1 MSAKQWIAR
10 WDTEQTTAVNQTLS
24 AVTGKHNVHKKERR
38 FPSSPFG
45 LTDAGQEDFRGV
57 ALNEVIQ
64 YLDVHHIDLSFARF
78 KDGAGLNSSRFEHCR
93 FDGMKLGGSFVT
105 RQFNYCSFRKTNL
118 KNARIGE
125 RFEDCD
131 FTEANMSQAIARDA
145 AFIRCNFSDVN
156 FRGAHLIYCLFEEC
170 SFEGAIF
177 HNGSLSGS
185 RFVSETNALPVWADT
200 IMEYVKINGEPFA

>member
-10 WDTEQTTAVNQTLS
+10 WDTEQTTEVNQALAT
-24 AVTGKHNVHKKERR
+24 VTGKQNVHKKERS

-45 LTDAGQEDFRGV
+45 VTDAGHEDFRGV
-57 ALNEVIQ
+57 SLSEIIQ
-64 YLDVHHIDLSFARF
+64 YLDVQYVDLSFARF
-78 KDGAGLNSSRFEHCR
+78 MDGTGLNSSRFAHCR

-105 RQFNYCSFRKTNL
+105 RQFNHCSFRKTNL
-118 KNARIGE
+118 KNARMGE

-131 FTEANMSQAIARDA
+131 FTGGNLSHAIARDA
-145 AFIRCNFSDVN
+145 AFIRCNFANVN
-156 FRGAHLIYCLFEEC
+156 FRGAHLMYCLFEEC

-185 RFVSETNALPVWADT
+185 RFVGETDALPVWGNT

>member
-10 WDTEQTTAVNQTLS
+10 WDTEQSTEVNQALA
-24 AVTGKHNVHKKERR
+24 AVTGKHNMHKKERR

-57 ALNEVIQ
+57 TLSEIIQ
-64 YLDVHHIDLSFARF
+64 FLDVQHVDLSFAKF
-78 KDGAGLNSSRFEHCR
+78 MDGTGLNSSRFTHCR

-105 RQFNYCSFRKTNL
+105 RHFNHCSFRKTNL
-118 KNARIGE
+118 KKARIGE

-131 FTEANMSQAIARDA
+131 FTGANLSHAIARDA
-145 AFIRCNFSDVN
+145 AFIRCNFSNVN
-156 FRGAHLIYCLFEEC
+156 FRGAHLMYCLFEEC
-170 SFEGAIF
+170 SFNEAIF

-185 RFVSETNALPVWADT
+185 RFVSEAEALPVWDNT
-200 IMEYVKINGEPFA
+200 IMEHVKINGKPLA